1 MFEQLSIHMS
11 QIDTEELSKLYYTI
25 GEVADMLNI
34 STSLIRFW
42 ESEFTY
48 LKPHKNS
55 KGDRRFTK
63 QNIEQLQLIHHLV
76 KEKGFTLEG
85 AKKEIK
91 DNKARVQAKNKALNT
106 LQHLKSKLL
115 ELKSKLNNELPEEE

>member
-1 MFEQLSIHMS
+1 MS

>member
-1 MFEQLSIHMS
+1 MLKQLSIHMS

-76 KEKGFTLEG
+76 KDKGFTLDG

-91 DNKARVQAKNKALNT
+91 DNKARVQAKNKALHT

-115 ELKSKLNNELPEEE
+115 ELKSTLNSDLSEEE

>member
-1 MFEQLSIHMS
+1 MLKQLSIHMS

-106 LQHLKSKLL
+106 LLHLKSKLT
-115 ELKSKLNNELPEEE
+115 ELRSKLDNELPEEE